1 MRAQVQVLNMIIR
14 AIVLSL
20 IGLNG
25 LLPAEPLPAFA
36 LQARAKYKSV
46 SNMCLKKKKK
56 SKQARELCARWE
68 QHNA

>member
-1 MRAQVQVLNMIIR
+1 MITRAVVLG
-14 AIVLSL
+14 L

-25 LLPAEPLPAFA
+25 LLPAEPPPVPV
-36 LQARAKYKSV
+36 QAKAKYKSV
-46 SNMCLKKKKK
+46 SNMCLKKKK

>member
-1 MRAQVQVLNMIIR
+1 MITRAVVLG
-14 AIVLSL
+14 L

-25 LLPAEPLPAFA
+25 LLPAEPLPAST

-46 SNMCLKKKKK
+46 SNMCLKKKK
-56 SKQARELCARWE
+56 SKQARALCARWE